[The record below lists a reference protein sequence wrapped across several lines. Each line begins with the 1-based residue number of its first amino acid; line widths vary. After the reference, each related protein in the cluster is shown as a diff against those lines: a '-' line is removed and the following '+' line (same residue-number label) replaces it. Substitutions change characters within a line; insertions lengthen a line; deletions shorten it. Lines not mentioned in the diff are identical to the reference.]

1 MKCNVFGKKVLFAAA
16 AVVMSAFV
24 LASCSD
30 GSDDDPLSFGP
41 GPESVDNA
49 DQIENNTD
57 QIEHNADPIESLV
70 TEDTVRVVDFRKVG
84 TGNQASA
91 AFDFANWDS
100 VSGSDKP
107 IGKYTADGL
116 ELDVKES
123 WDGAYKL
130 GVNSIDLSK
139 VKKVTVVYKVEEGF
153 TYSDA
158 NNNKMN
164 VMFVSADSGEP
175 DYTAKE
181 VNLIDFAAETPSTT
195 WKNETSDN
203 IYPKTWEDCTAANMT
218 SIKAIMLNTMSGVG
232 KLTVM
237 GIVLSK

>member
-16 AVVMSAFV
+16 AVIMSAFV

-30 GSDDDPLSFGP
+30 GSDDDPLSYGT
-41 GPESVDNA
+41 GLGSLD
-49 DQIENNTD
+49 NTD
-57 QIEHNADPIESLV
+57 LIESLV
-70 TEDTVRVVDFRKVG
+70 TEDTVRVIDFRKVG

-91 AFDFANWDS
+91 AFDFANYDS

-116 ELDVKES
+116 ELDVKDS

-130 GVNSIDLSK
+130 GVNSIDLSA

-153 TYSDA
+153 SYSDA
-158 NNNKMN
+158 ENNKMN
-164 VMFVSADSGEP
+164 VMFVSADSGDP
-175 DYTAKE
+175 DYKATE

-195 WKNETSDN
+195 WKTETSDN
-203 IYPKTWEDCTAANMT
+203 IYPKTWESCKEANMA
-218 SIKAIMLNTMSGVG
+218 SISAIMLNTMSGVG

>member
-16 AVVMSAFV
+16 AVIMSAFV

-30 GSDDDPLSFGP
+30 GSDDDPLSSGT
-41 GPESVDNA
+41 GLGSLDK
-49 DQIENNTD
+49 TD
-57 QIEHNADPIESLV
+57 PFESLV
-70 TEDTVRVVDFRKVG
+70 TEDTVKVIDFRKVG

-100 VSGSDKP
+100 VSGMEEPK
-107 IGKYTADGL
+107 GKYTADGL
-116 ELDVKES
+116 ELDVKDS

-130 GVNSIDLSK
+130 GVNSIDLSE

-153 TYSDA
+153 TYSDSE
-158 NNNKMN
+158 NNKMN
-164 VMFVSADSGEP
+164 VMFVSAENDS
-175 DYTAKE
+175 YKAIE
-181 VNLIDFAAETPSTT
+181 VNMIDFAAETPSTT
-195 WKNETSDN
+195 WKSETSEN
-203 IYPKTWEDCTAANMT
+203 IYPKTWEDCKEANMA
-218 SIKAIMLNTMSGVG
+218 SISAIMLNTMSGVG

>member
-16 AVVMSAFV
+16 AVIMSAFV

-57 QIEHNADPIESLV
+57 QIEHNADLIESLV
-70 TEDTVRVVDFRKVG
+70 TEDTVRVIDFRKVG
-84 TGNQASA
+84 TGKQASA

-100 VSGSDKP
+100 VSGLQET

-116 ELDVKES
+116 ELNVKDS
-123 WDGAYKL
+123 WDSAYKL
-130 GVNSIDLSK
+130 GVNSIDLSE
-139 VKKVTVVYKVEEGF
+139 VKKVAVVYKVEEGF
-153 TYSDA
+153 SYSDSK
-158 NNNKMN
+158 NNKMN
-164 VMFVSADSGEP
+164 VMFVSAEDESFKA
-175 DYTAKE
+175 TE

-195 WKNETSDN
+195 WKTETLDN
-203 IYPKTWEDCTAANMT
+203 IYAKDWEGSGCTAANMT

>member
-30 GSDDDPLSFGP
+30 GSDDDPLSFGS
-41 GPESVDNA
+41 GPESVD
-49 DQIENNTD
+49 
-57 QIEHNADPIESLV
+57 NADPIESLV

-84 TGNQASA
+84 TGNQAKD

-116 ELDVKES
+116 ELDVKDS

-130 GVNSIDLSK
+130 GVNSIDLSA

-158 NNNKMN
+158 KNNKMN
-164 VMFVSADSGEP
+164 VMFVSADSGTP
-175 DYTAKE
+175 DYKATE
-181 VNLIDFAAETPSTT
+181 VSMIDFADETPSTT

-203 IYPKTWEDCTAANMT
+203 IYPKSWESCKEANMA
-218 SIKAIMLNTMSGVG
+218 SISAIMLNTMSGVG

>member
-30 GSDDDPLSFGP
+30 GSDDDPLSFGS

-91 AFDFANWDS
+91 AFDFANWES
-100 VSGSDKP
+100 VSGMQEPK
-107 IGKYTADGL
+107 GKYTADGL
-116 ELDVKES
+116 ELDVNES

-130 GVNSIDLSK
+130 GVNSIDLSA

-164 VMFVSADSGEP
+164 VMFVSAENDS
-175 DYTAKE
+175 YKAIE
-181 VNLIDFAAETPSTT
+181 VNMIDFAAETPSTT

-203 IYPKTWEDCTAANMT
+203 IYPKTWEDCKEANMA
-218 SIKAIMLNTMSGVG
+218 SISAIMLNTMTGVG

>member
-16 AVVMSAFV
+16 AVIMSAFV
-24 LASCSD
+24 FASCSD
-30 GSDDDPLSFGP
+30 GSDDDPLSSGT
-41 GPESVDNA
+41 GLGLGSLDK
-49 DQIENNTD
+49 T
-57 QIEHNADPIESLV
+57 DPIESLV

-84 TGNQASA
+84 TGNEAKD

-100 VSGSDKP
+100 VSGLQET

-116 ELDVKES
+116 ELDVNET

-130 GVNSIDLSK
+130 GVNSIDLSE

-153 TYSDA
+153 EYSNPDP
-158 NNNKMN
+158 NTSKMN
-164 VMFVSADSGEP
+164 VMFVSADSGDP
-175 DYTAKE
+175 DYKAIE
-181 VNLIDFAAETPSTT
+181 VNMIDFAAETPSTT

-203 IYPKTWEDCTAANMT
+203 IYAKNWEGSGCSAANMA
-218 SIKAIMLNTMSGVG
+218 SINAIMLDTKTGVG

>member
-1 MKCNVFGKKVLFAAA
+1 
-16 AVVMSAFV
+16 MSAFV

-30 GSDDDPLSFGP
+30 GSDDDPLSSGTGP
-41 GPESVDNA
+41 GLGSLDN
-49 DQIENNTD
+49 T
-57 QIEHNADPIESLV
+57 DPIESLV
-70 TEDTVRVVDFRKVG
+70 TEDTVKVIDFRKVG
-84 TGNQASA
+84 TGNEAKD

-130 GVNSIDLSK
+130 GVNSIDLSE

-153 TYSDA
+153 SYSDA
-158 NNNKMN
+158 ENNKMN
-164 VMFVSADSGEP
+164 VMFVSAENDSFK
-175 DYTAKE
+175 AIE

-195 WKNETSDN
+195 WKTETSGN
-203 IYPKTWEDCTAANMT
+203 IYPKTWESCKEANMA
-218 SIKAIMLNTMSGVG
+218 SISAIMLNTMSGVG

>member
-16 AVVMSAFV
+16 AVIMSAFV

-30 GSDDDPLSFGP
+30 GSDDDSLSFGP

-49 DQIENNTD
+49 DQIENNAD

-84 TGNQASA
+84 TGKQASA

-116 ELDVKES
+116 ELNVNKS

-130 GVNSIDLSK
+130 GVNSIDLSE

-153 TYSDA
+153 TYSDSE
-158 NNNKMN
+158 NNKMN
-164 VMFVSADSGEP
+164 VMFVSADSGAPE
-175 DYTAKE
+175 YKAKE
-181 VNLIDFAAETPSTT
+181 VSMIDFAAETPSTT
-195 WKNETSDN
+195 WKSETSDN
-203 IYPKTWEDCTAANMT
+203 I
-218 SIKAIMLNTMSGVG
+218 
-232 KLTVM
+232 
-237 GIVLSK
+237 

>member
-16 AVVMSAFV
+16 AVIMSAFV

-30 GSDDDPLSFGP
+30 GSDDDPLSFGT
-41 GPESVDNA
+41 GLGSLDK
-49 DQIENNTD
+49 T
-57 QIEHNADPIESLV
+57 DPIESLV
-70 TEDTVRVVDFRKVG
+70 TEDTVRVIDFRKVG

-91 AFDFANWDS
+91 VFDFANWDS
-100 VSGSDKP
+100 VSGMQES

-116 ELDVKES
+116 ELNVNKS

-130 GVNSIDLSK
+130 GVNSIDLSA

-153 TYSDA
+153 SYSDA
-158 NNNKMN
+158 ENNKMN
-164 VMFVSADSGEP
+164 VMFVSAEDESFKA
-175 DYTAKE
+175 TE
-181 VNLIDFAAETPSTT
+181 VNMIDFAAETPSTT

-203 IYPKTWEDCTAANMT
+203 IYPKTWESCKEANMA
-218 SIKAIMLNTMSGVG
+218 SINAIMLNTMSGVG

>member
-16 AVVMSAFV
+16 AVIMSAFV
-24 LASCSD
+24 FASCSD
-30 GSDDDPLSFGP
+30 GSDDDTLSSGT
-41 GPESVDNA
+41 GLGLGSLDK
-49 DQIENNTD
+49 T
-57 QIEHNADPIESLV
+57 DPIESLV

-84 TGNQASA
+84 TGNEAKD

-100 VSGSDKP
+100 VSGMQEP

-116 ELDVKES
+116 ELNVKNS

-130 GVNSIDLSK
+130 GVNSIDLSA

-153 TYSDA
+153 TYSDPK
-158 NNNKMN
+158 NNKMN
-164 VMFVSADSGEP
+164 VMFVSAENDSFKA
-175 DYTAKE
+175 TE
-181 VNLIDFAAETPSTT
+181 VNMIDFAAETPSTT
-195 WKNETSDN
+195 WKNETSEN
-203 IYPKTWEDCTAANMT
+203 IYPKTWESCSAANMA
-218 SIKAIMLNTMSGVG
+218 SINAIMLDTKTGVG

>member
-16 AVVMSAFV
+16 AVIMSAFV

-30 GSDDDPLSFGP
+30 GSDDDPLSFGT
-41 GPESVDNA
+41 GLGSLDK
-49 DQIENNTD
+49 T
-57 QIEHNADPIESLV
+57 DPIESLV
-70 TEDTVRVVDFRKVG
+70 TEDTVKVIDFRKVG

-91 AFDFANWDS
+91 VFDFANWDS
-100 VSGSDKP
+100 VSGMQES

-116 ELDVKES
+116 ELNVNKS

-130 GVNSIDLSK
+130 GVNSIDLSA

-153 TYSDA
+153 SYSDA
-158 NNNKMN
+158 ENNKMN
-164 VMFVSADSGEP
+164 VMFVSAEDESFKA
-175 DYTAKE
+175 TE
-181 VNLIDFAAETPSTT
+181 VNMIDFAAETPSTT

-203 IYPKTWEDCTAANMT
+203 IYPKTWESCKEANMA
-218 SIKAIMLNTMSGVG
+218 SINAIMLNTMSGVG

>member
-16 AVVMSAFV
+16 AVIMSAFV

-30 GSDDDPLSFGP
+30 GSDDDPLSSVP
-41 GPESVDNA
+41 GSGSLDK
-49 DQIENNTD
+49 T
-57 QIEHNADPIESLV
+57 DPIESLV
-70 TEDTVRVVDFRKVG
+70 TEDTVKVIDFRKVG
-84 TGNQASA
+84 TGNEAKD

-116 ELDVKES
+116 ELDVKDS

-130 GVNSIDLSK
+130 GVNSIDLSA

-153 TYSDA
+153 SYSDA
-158 NNNKMN
+158 KNNKMN
-164 VMFVSADSGEP
+164 VMFVSAEDESYKAT
-175 DYTAKE
+175 D

-195 WKNETSDN
+195 WKNETSEN
-203 IYPKTWEDCTAANMT
+203 IYPKTWESCKEANMA

>member
-30 GSDDDPLSFGP
+30 GSDDDPLSFGS
-41 GPESVDNA
+41 GPESVD
-49 DQIENNTD
+49 
-57 QIEHNADPIESLV
+57 NADPIESLV
-70 TEDTVRVVDFRKVG
+70 TEDTVKVIDFRKVG
-84 TGNQASA
+84 TGKQAKD
-91 AFDFANWDS
+91 AFDFANYDS
-100 VSGSDKP
+100 VSGMQEP

-116 ELDVKES
+116 ELNVNKS

-130 GVNSIDLSK
+130 GVNSIDLSA

-158 NNNKMN
+158 KNNKMN
-164 VMFVSADSGEP
+164 VMFVSADSGTP
-175 DYTAKE
+175 DYKATE
-181 VNLIDFAAETPSTT
+181 VSMIDFADETPSTT

-203 IYPKTWEDCTAANMT
+203 IYPKTWDGCKEANMA
-218 SIKAIMLNTMSGVG
+218 SISAIMLNTMSGVG

>member
-16 AVVMSAFV
+16 AVIMSAFV

-30 GSDDDPLSFGP
+30 GSDDDPLSSLP
-41 GPESVDNA
+41 GSGLGSLDK
-49 DQIENNTD
+49 TD
-57 QIEHNADPIESLV
+57 LIESLV
-70 TEDTVRVVDFRKVG
+70 TEDTVKVIDFRKVG

-100 VSGSDKP
+100 VSGMQEPK
-107 IGKYTADGL
+107 GKYTADGL
-116 ELDVKES
+116 ELNVKDS

-130 GVNSIDLSK
+130 GVNSIDLSA

-153 TYSDA
+153 SYSDSK
-158 NNNKMN
+158 NNKMN
-164 VMFVSADSGEP
+164 VMFVSAEDESFKA
-175 DYTAKE
+175 TE

-195 WKNETSDN
+195 WKPETSDN
-203 IYPKTWEDCTAANMT
+203 IYPKTWESCKEANMA
-218 SIKAIMLNTMSGVG
+218 SISAIMLNTMSGVG

>member
-16 AVVMSAFV
+16 AVIMSAFV

-30 GSDDDPLSFGP
+30 GSDDDPLSSGT
-41 GPESVDNA
+41 GLGLGSLDK
-49 DQIENNTD
+49 T
-57 QIEHNADPIESLV
+57 DPIESLV
-70 TEDTVRVVDFRKVG
+70 TEDTVKVIDFRKVG

-91 AFDFANWDS
+91 AFDFANYDS

-130 GVNSIDLSK
+130 GVNSIDLSA

-153 TYSDA
+153 SYSDA
-158 NNNKMN
+158 ENNKMN
-164 VMFVSADSGEP
+164 VMFVSAENDS
-175 DYTAKE
+175 YKAIE
-181 VNLIDFAAETPSTT
+181 VNMIDFAAETPSTT

-203 IYPKTWEDCTAANMT
+203 IYPKTWESCKAANMT

>member
-16 AVVMSAFV
+16 AVIMSAFV

-49 DQIENNTD
+49 DQIENNAD

-70 TEDTVRVVDFRKVG
+70 TENTVRVVDFRKVG
-84 TGNQASA
+84 TGKQASA

-100 VSGSDKP
+100 VSGLQET

-116 ELDVKES
+116 ELNVKDS

-130 GVNSIDLSK
+130 GVNSIDLSE

-153 TYSDA
+153 SYSDSK
-158 NNNKMN
+158 NNKMN
-164 VMFVSADSGEP
+164 VMFVSAEDESFKA
-175 DYTAKE
+175 TE

-195 WKNETSDN
+195 WKTETSEN
-203 IYPKTWEDCTAANMT
+203 IYPKTWEDCKEANMA

>member
-16 AVVMSAFV
+16 AVIMSAFV

-30 GSDDDPLSFGP
+30 GSDDDPLSSGT
-41 GPESVDNA
+41 GLGLGSLDK
-49 DQIENNTD
+49 T
-57 QIEHNADPIESLV
+57 DPIESLV
-70 TEDTVRVVDFRKVG
+70 TEDTVKVVDFRKVG

-100 VSGSDKP
+100 VSGMQEP

-116 ELDVKES
+116 ELDVKDS

-130 GVNSIDLSK
+130 GVNSIDLSE

-153 TYSDA
+153 TYSDPK
-158 NNNKMN
+158 NNKMN
-164 VMFVSADSGEP
+164 VMFVSAENDSFK
-175 DYTAKE
+175 AIE
-181 VNLIDFAAETPSTT
+181 VNMIDFAAETPSTT

-203 IYPKTWEDCTAANMT
+203 IYPKTWESCKEANMA
-218 SIKAIMLNTMSGVG
+218 SISAIMLNTMSGVG

>member
-16 AVVMSAFV
+16 AVIMSAFV

-30 GSDDDPLSFGP
+30 GSDDDPLSSGTEL
-41 GPESVDNA
+41 GLGSLDK
-49 DQIENNTD
+49 TD
-57 QIEHNADPIESLV
+57 LIESLV
-70 TEDTVRVVDFRKVG
+70 TEDTVKVIDFRKVG

-130 GVNSIDLSK
+130 GVNSIDLSE

-153 TYSDA
+153 TYSDLK
-158 NNNKMN
+158 NNKMN
-164 VMFVSADSGEP
+164 VMFVSAENDS
-175 DYTAKE
+175 YKATE
-181 VNLIDFAAETPSTT
+181 VNMIDFAAETPSTT

-203 IYPKTWEDCTAANMT
+203 IYPKTWEDCKEANMA
-218 SIKAIMLNTMSGVG
+218 SISAIMLNTMTGVG

>member
-30 GSDDDPLSFGP
+30 GSDDDPLSSGT
-41 GPESVDNA
+41 GLGLGSLDK
-49 DQIENNTD
+49 T
-57 QIEHNADPIESLV
+57 DPIESLV
-70 TEDTVRVVDFRKVG
+70 TEDTVKVIDFRKVG

-91 AFDFANWDS
+91 AFDFANYDS
-100 VSGSDKP
+100 VSGMQEP

-116 ELDVKES
+116 ELDVKDS

-130 GVNSIDLSK
+130 GVNSIDLSE

-153 TYSDA
+153 TYSDSK
-158 NNNKMN
+158 NNKMN
-164 VMFVSADSGEP
+164 VMFVSAENDS
-175 DYTAKE
+175 YKAIE
-181 VNLIDFAAETPSTT
+181 VNMIDFAAETPSTT

-203 IYPKTWEDCTAANMT
+203 IYPKTWESCKEANMA
-218 SIKAIMLNTMSGVG
+218 SISAIMLNTMTGVG

>member
-16 AVVMSAFV
+16 AVIMSAFV

-30 GSDDDPLSFGP
+30 GSDDDPLSSVP
-41 GPESVDNA
+41 GSGSLDK
-49 DQIENNTD
+49 T
-57 QIEHNADPIESLV
+57 DPIESLV
-70 TEDTVRVVDFRKVG
+70 TEDTVKVVDFRKVG

-116 ELDVKES
+116 ELDVKDS

-130 GVNSIDLSK
+130 GVNSIDLSA

-153 TYSDA
+153 SYSDA
-158 NNNKMN
+158 ENNKMN

-175 DYTAKE
+175 DYKATK

-195 WKNETSDN
+195 WKNETSEN
-203 IYPKTWEDCTAANMT
+203 IYPKTWEDCKEANMA

>member
-30 GSDDDPLSFGP
+30 GSDDDPLFGP
-41 GPESVDNA
+41 GSLDN
-49 DQIENNTD
+49 T
-57 QIEHNADPIESLV
+57 DPIESLV
-70 TEDTVRVVDFRKVG
+70 TEDTVKVVDFRKVG
-84 TGNQASA
+84 TGNEASGS
-91 AFDFANWDS
+91 FDFANWDS
-100 VSGSDKP
+100 VSGSQDP

-116 ELDVKES
+116 ELNVNKS

-130 GVNSIDLSK
+130 GVNSIDLSA
-139 VKKVTVVYKVEEGF
+139 VKKVTVVYKVEDGF
-153 TYSDA
+153 SYSDPE
-158 NNNKMN
+158 NNKMN
-164 VMFVSADSGEP
+164 VMFVSADSGAP
-175 DYTAKE
+175 DYKATE
-181 VNLIDFAAETPSTT
+181 VSMIDFAAETPSTT

-203 IYPKTWEDCTAANMT
+203 IYPKTWENCKEANMA
-218 SIKAIMLNTMSGVG
+218 SINAIMLNTMSGVG

>member
-16 AVVMSAFV
+16 AVIMSAFV

-41 GPESVDNA
+41 GPGSLDN
-49 DQIENNTD
+49 T
-57 QIEHNADPIESLV
+57 DPIESLV
-70 TEDTVRVVDFRKVG
+70 TEDTVRVIDFRKVG

-107 IGKYTADGL
+107 IGKYTDDGL

-130 GVNSIDLSK
+130 GVNSIDLSE

-153 TYSDA
+153 TYSDSE
-158 NNNKMN
+158 NNKMN
-164 VMFVSADSGEP
+164 VMFVSAEDESFKA
-175 DYTAKE
+175 TK
-181 VNLIDFAAETPSTT
+181 VNLIDFAAETPSTI
-195 WKNETSDN
+195 WKSETSEN
-203 IYPKTWEDCTAANMT
+203 IYPKTWANCEEANMA
-218 SIKAIMLNTMSGVG
+218 SINAIMLNTMSGVG

>member
-16 AVVMSAFV
+16 AVIMSAFV

-49 DQIENNTD
+49 DQIENNAD
-57 QIEHNADPIESLV
+57 QIESLV
-70 TEDTVRVVDFRKVG
+70 TEDTVKVIDFRKVG
-84 TGNQASA
+84 TGNEAKD

-100 VSGSDKP
+100 VSGMQEP

-116 ELDVKES
+116 ELDVKDS

-130 GVNSIDLSK
+130 GVNSIDLSA

-153 TYSDA
+153 TYSNPDP
-158 NNNKMN
+158 NTSKMN
-164 VMFVSADSGEP
+164 VMFVSADSGDP
-175 DYTAKE
+175 DYKAIE
-181 VNLIDFAAETPSTT
+181 VNMIDFAAETPSTT
-195 WKNETSDN
+195 WKNETSEN
-203 IYPKTWEDCTAANMT
+203 IYPKTLENCKEANMA
-218 SIKAIMLNTMSGVG
+218 SINAIMLNTMSGVG

>member
-16 AVVMSAFV
+16 AVIMSAFV

-49 DQIENNTD
+49 DQIENNAD
-57 QIEHNADPIESLV
+57 QIEHNADRIESLV
-70 TEDTVRVVDFRKVG
+70 TEDTVKVIDFRKVG
-84 TGNQASA
+84 TGNEAKD

-130 GVNSIDLSK
+130 GVNSIDLSA

-153 TYSDA
+153 TYSDPK
-158 NNNKMN
+158 NNKMN
-164 VMFVSADSGEP
+164 VMFVSAENDS
-175 DYTAKE
+175 YKAIE
-181 VNLIDFAAETPSTT
+181 VNMIDFAAETPSTT
-195 WKNETSDN
+195 WKNETSEN
-203 IYPKTWEDCTAANMT
+203 IYPKTWESCTAANMA
-218 SIKAIMLNTMSGVG
+218 SINAIMLDTKTGVG

>member
-16 AVVMSAFV
+16 AVIMSAFV

-30 GSDDDPLSFGP
+30 GSDDDPLSSGT
-41 GPESVDNA
+41 GLGLGSLDK
-49 DQIENNTD
+49 T
-57 QIEHNADPIESLV
+57 DPIESLV
-70 TEDTVRVVDFRKVG
+70 TEDTVKVIDFRKVG
-84 TGNQASA
+84 TGNEAKD
-91 AFDFANWDS
+91 AFDFANYDS
-100 VSGSDKP
+100 VSGMQEP

-116 ELDVKES
+116 ELNVNKS

-130 GVNSIDLSK
+130 GVNSIDLSA

-158 NNNKMN
+158 KNNKMN
-164 VMFVSADSGEP
+164 VLFVSADSGEP
-175 DYTAKE
+175 DYKATKA
-181 VNLIDFAAETPSTT
+181 NLIDFADETPSTT
-195 WKNETSDN
+195 WKSETSEN
-203 IYPKTWEDCTAANMT
+203 IYPKTWDGCEAANMA
-218 SIKAIMLNTMSGVG
+218 SINAIMLDTKTGVG

>member
-16 AVVMSAFV
+16 AVIMSAFV

-41 GPESVDNA
+41 GPGSLDK
-49 DQIENNTD
+49 T
-57 QIEHNADPIESLV
+57 DPIESLV
-70 TEDTVRVVDFRKVG
+70 TEDTVKVVDFRKVG

-100 VSGSDKP
+100 VSGLQEP

-116 ELDVKES
+116 ELDVKDS

-130 GVNSIDLSK
+130 GVNSIDLSA

-153 TYSDA
+153 TYSDSE
-158 NNNKMN
+158 NNKMN
-164 VMFVSADSGEP
+164 VMFVSAEDKS
-175 DYTAKE
+175 YKAIE
-181 VNLIDFAAETPSTT
+181 VNMIDFAAETPSTT

-203 IYPKTWEDCTAANMT
+203 IYPKTWESCKEANMA
-218 SIKAIMLNTMSGVG
+218 SISAIMLNTRTGVG

>member
-1 MKCNVFGKKVLFAAA
+1 MKCNIFGKKVLFAAA
-16 AVVMSAFV
+16 AVIMSAFV

-41 GPESVDNA
+41 GPGSLDK
-49 DQIENNTD
+49 T
-57 QIEHNADPIESLV
+57 DPIESLV
-70 TEDTVRVVDFRKVG
+70 TEDTVKVIDFRKVG
-84 TGNQASA
+84 AGNQASA

-100 VSGSDKP
+100 VSGMQEPK
-107 IGKYTADGL
+107 GKYTADGL
-116 ELDVKES
+116 ELDVKDS

-130 GVNSIDLSK
+130 GVNSIDLSE

-153 TYSDA
+153 EYSNPDPKTS
-158 NNNKMN
+158 KMN
-164 VMFVSADSGEP
+164 VMFVSADSGDP
-175 DYTAKE
+175 DYKATE
-181 VNLIDFAAETPSTT
+181 VNMIDFAAETPSTT

-203 IYPKTWEDCTAANMT
+203 IYAKNWEGSGCSAANMA
-218 SIKAIMLNTMSGVG
+218 SINAIMLDTKTGVG

>member
-16 AVVMSAFV
+16 AVIMSAFV

-49 DQIENNTD
+49 DQIENNAD

-84 TGNQASA
+84 TGKQASA

-100 VSGSDKP
+100 VSGLQET

-116 ELDVKES
+116 ELNVKDS

-130 GVNSIDLSK
+130 GVNSIDLSE

-153 TYSDA
+153 TYSDPK
-158 NNNKMN
+158 NNKMN
-164 VMFVSADSGEP
+164 VMFVSAENDS
-175 DYTAKE
+175 YKAIE
-181 VNLIDFAAETPSTT
+181 VNMIDFAAETPSTSWET
-195 WKNETSDN
+195 ETSEN
-203 IYPKTWEDCTAANMT
+203 IYPKTWEGCEAANMAK
-218 SIKAIMLNTMSGVG
+218 INAIMLNTMSGIG

-237 GIVLSK
+237 GIILSK

>member
-16 AVVMSAFV
+16 AVIMSAFV

-49 DQIENNTD
+49 D
-57 QIEHNADPIESLV
+57 PIESLV
-70 TEDTVRVVDFRKVG
+70 TEDTVKVVDFRKVG

-100 VSGSDKP
+100 VSGMQES

-116 ELDVKES
+116 ELNVNKS

-130 GVNSIDLSK
+130 GVNSIDLSA

-153 TYSDA
+153 SYSDA
-158 NNNKMN
+158 ENNKMN
-164 VMFVSADSGEP
+164 VMFVSAEDKS
-175 DYTAKE
+175 YKAKE
-181 VNLIDFAAETPSTT
+181 VSMIDFAAETPSTT
-195 WKNETSDN
+195 WKNETSEN
-203 IYPKTWEDCTAANMT
+203 IYPKTWENCEEANMA
-218 SIKAIMLNTMSGVG
+218 SINAIMLDTKTGVG

>member
-16 AVVMSAFV
+16 AVIMSAFV

-41 GPESVDNA
+41 GLGSLDK
-49 DQIENNTD
+49 T
-57 QIEHNADPIESLV
+57 DPIESLV

-84 TGNQASA
+84 TGNEAKD

-116 ELDVKES
+116 ELDVKDS

-130 GVNSIDLSK
+130 GVNSIDLSE

-153 TYSDA
+153 TYSDPK
-158 NNNKMN
+158 NNKMN
-164 VMFVSADSGEP
+164 VMFVSAEDKS
-175 DYTAKE
+175 YKAIE
-181 VNLIDFAAETPSTT
+181 VNMIDFAAETPSTT
-195 WKNETSDN
+195 WKSETSEN
-203 IYPKTWEDCTAANMT
+203 IYPKTWDGCEAANMA
-218 SIKAIMLNTMSGVG
+218 SINAIMLDTKTGVG

>member
-16 AVVMSAFV
+16 AVIMSAFV

-30 GSDDDPLSFGP
+30 GSDDDPLSSGL
-41 GPESVDNA
+41 GLGSLDK
-49 DQIENNTD
+49 T
-57 QIEHNADPIESLV
+57 DPIESLV
-70 TEDTVRVVDFRKVG
+70 TEDTVKVIDFRKVG
-84 TGNQASA
+84 TGNA
-91 AFDFANWDS
+91 AKDAFEFANWDS
-100 VSGSDKP
+100 VSGMQEP

-116 ELDVKES
+116 ELNVNKS

-130 GVNSIDLSK
+130 GVNSIDLSE

-153 TYSDA
+153 SYSEA
-158 NNNKMN
+158 ENNKMN

-175 DYTAKE
+175 DYKATE
-181 VNLIDFAAETPSTT
+181 VNMIDFAAETPSTT
-195 WKNETSDN
+195 WKSETSEN
-203 IYPKTWEDCTAANMT
+203 IYPKTWDGCEAANMA
-218 SIKAIMLNTMSGVG
+218 SINAIMLDTKTGVG

>member
-16 AVVMSAFV
+16 AVIMSAFV

-30 GSDDDPLSFGP
+30 GSDDDPLSSVPVP
-41 GPESVDNA
+41 GLGSLDK
-49 DQIENNTD
+49 T
-57 QIEHNADPIESLV
+57 DPIESLV
-70 TEDTVRVVDFRKVG
+70 TEDTVKVIDFRKVG

-91 AFDFANWDS
+91 VFDFANWDS
-100 VSGSDKP
+100 VSGMQES
-107 IGKYTADGL
+107 IGKYTTDGL
-116 ELDVKES
+116 ELNVNKS

-130 GVNSIDLSK
+130 GVNSIDLSA

-153 TYSDA
+153 SYSDA
-158 NNNKMN
+158 ENNKMN
-164 VMFVSADSGEP
+164 VMFVSAEDESFKA
-175 DYTAKE
+175 TE
-181 VNLIDFAAETPSTT
+181 VNMIDFAAETPSTT

-203 IYPKTWEDCTAANMT
+203 IYPKTWEECSAANMAL
-218 SIKAIMLNTMSGVG
+218 INAIMLNTMSGVG

>member
-30 GSDDDPLSFGP
+30 GSDDDPLSSGT

-49 DQIENNTD
+49 DQIEHNTD
-57 QIEHNADPIESLV
+57 LIESLV
-70 TEDTVRVVDFRKVG
+70 TEDTVKVIDFRKVG
-84 TGNQASA
+84 TGNEAKD

-116 ELDVKES
+116 ELDVKDS

-130 GVNSIDLSK
+130 GVNSIDLSA

-153 TYSDA
+153 TYSDPK
-158 NNNKMN
+158 NNKMN
-164 VMFVSADSGEP
+164 VMFVSAEDKS
-175 DYTAKE
+175 YKAIE
-181 VNLIDFAAETPSTT
+181 VNMIDFAAETPSTT
-195 WKNETSDN
+195 WKSETSEN
-203 IYPKTWEDCTAANMT
+203 IYPKTWDSCKEANMA
-218 SIKAIMLNTMSGVG
+218 SINAIMLNTMSGVG

>member
-30 GSDDDPLSFGP
+30 GSDDDPLSFGS
-41 GPESVDNA
+41 GPESVD
-49 DQIENNTD
+49 
-57 QIEHNADPIESLV
+57 NADPIESLV

-84 TGNQASA
+84 TGKQAKD
-91 AFDFANWDS
+91 AFDFANYDS
-100 VSGSDKP
+100 VSGMQEP

-116 ELDVKES
+116 ELNVNKS

-130 GVNSIDLSK
+130 GVNSIDLSA

-153 TYSDA
+153 TYSDSE
-158 NNNKMN
+158 NNKMN
-164 VMFVSADSGEP
+164 VMFVSADSGTP
-175 DYTAKE
+175 DYKATE
-181 VNLIDFAAETPSTT
+181 VSMIDFADETPSTT

-203 IYPKTWEDCTAANMT
+203 IYPKSWESCKEANMA
-218 SIKAIMLNTMSGVG
+218 SISAIMLNTMSGVG